1 MRVAGMTGVT
11 GKRLDALLALAAV
24 AAVATALAPTVAFGG
39 SGGHGGGGP
48 HGAGPNGDG
57 AGGGAARSAGDHT
70 VTLENLAFHPGT
82 LNIDRGDSVT
92 WVWRDGKTEHNVTF
106 HSFHSRTQAQG
117 SYTVR
122 FAHTGTF
129 SYECT
134 LHVAEGMRGK
144 IVVH

>member
-1 MRVAGMTGVT
+1 MTT
-11 GKRLDALLALAAV
+11 KRLGTLLTLAVLAA
-24 AAVATALAPTVAFGG
+24 ALAPTAAFGG
-39 SGGHGGGGP
+39 GGGGR
-48 HGAGPNGDG
+48 GDG
-57 AGGGAARSAGDHT
+57 GRGERDGSSGGARAAGSHT

-92 WVWRDGKTEHNVTF
+92 WVWRDGETEHNVTF
-106 HSFHSRTQAQG
+106 HGFHSRTQAQG

-122 FAHTGTF
+122 FAHTGRF

-134 LHVAEGMRGK
+134 LHVAEGMRGQ